1 MEFYYVQN
9 TRTNKTIVYSSG
21 ISSEDYSISPSL
33 FDKNLVVKDSEIL
46 VQSALEV
53 YNNNGI
59 DKSAIQ
65 QSVIPDIKIEK
76 SGNLDILD
84 NAQFDFFFKDLAS
97 TMPLQERVSN
107 LTVQKLIKKRIRRV
121 RRKTKFEFAIYN
133 GIATKVKSN
142 EFKYDKEATYSIP
155 VFTDNEGNEKYQLLV
170 TFPHKKSFYFRV
182 SQYNNLV
189 DRFYVNYYYYV
200 FFESIDTTKADF

>member
-9 TRTNKTIVYSSG
+9 TRTNKTIVSSG

-65 QSVIPDIKIEK
+65 QSVIPDIKIE
-76 SGNLDILD
+76 N
-84 NAQFDFFFKDLAS
+84 
-97 TMPLQERVSN
+97 QE
-107 LTVQKLIKKRIRRV
+107 I
-121 RRKTKFEFAIYN
+121 
-133 GIATKVKSN
+133 
-142 EFKYDKEATYSIP
+142 
-155 VFTDNEGNEKYQLLV
+155 
-170 TFPHKKSFYFRV
+170 
-182 SQYNNLV
+182 
-189 DRFYVNYYYYV
+189 
-200 FFESIDTTKADF
+200 